1 MSRRSLWKD
10 SPTGGDGA
18 TRQLKTGPF
27 YLFDNFREPCSH
39 RSVYFLFLLSTD
51 CLQRRLS
58 TGSSSFL
65 NTGTR
70 AIAKETPKRF
80 QGWSASHTGV
90 DTIFSWVRPTISRT
104 AASAVHRPKGLL
116 GCVLVG
122 LLIGGLSALLTLSVY
137 AAQDAFQQLLQGSVR
152 THVILGVL
160 VVKWFIWAVSLG
172 CGRSAGVLAPLLM
185 VGGALGV

>member
-1 MSRRSLWKD
+1 
-10 SPTGGDGA
+10 
-18 TRQLKTGPF
+18 
-27 YLFDNFREPCSH
+27 
-39 RSVYFLFLLSTD
+39 
-51 CLQRRLS
+51 
-58 TGSSSFL
+58 
-65 NTGTR
+65 
-70 AIAKETPKRF
+70 
-80 QGWSASHTGV
+80 
-90 DTIFSWVRPTISRT
+90 
-104 AASAVHRPKGLL
+104 
-116 GCVLVG
+116 VLVG